1 MRRPWHAG
9 ATTIEPDR
17 RVSRP
22 PAPAQAGAD
31 DLPVALG
38 DEALAVAECLFPVGR
53 PVRPAQ
59 FVGQRM
65 RGREVGRGHRAQ
77 RDAVGNRCF
86 DCTHRVFLPMNVWRL
101 CWVQSRLDASR
112 ECGLAAQ
119 FDSMRCGGGSLC
131 DNDAVRGDLNG
142 HKCRGPR
149 LAFGPNP
156 RRRQRDA
163 SLRPRFIPDALRP
176 LHRRPPRRGGAKRS
190 RCIVRQTAGRMRR
203 CRWPM
208 PRPSTRPCAMPTRR
222 TSEATGR
229 AGRRASGLACCGAG
243 PI

>member
-1 MRRPWHAG
+1 MPRASASSARSAGRPASVAGRRRQPASSAIGGVGSAMPWCCRTSPMRTKPSRSYRPRPSAVACSSTVWCF
-9 ATTIEPDR
+9 EPFEQRRHQAVADAPSLARRRDDDQADR

-86 DCTHRVFLPMNVWRL
+86 DCTHRDLSPMNRMAL
-101 CWVQSRLDASR
+101 MLGAIAARRQP
-112 ECGLAAQ
+112 ECGLRTQ
-119 FDSMRCGGGSLC
+119 FGSMRCGGGSLC
-131 DNDAVRGDLNG
+131 DNDAVR
-142 HKCRGPR
+142 
-149 LAFGPNP
+149 A
-156 RRRQRDA
+156 A
-163 SLRPRFIPDALRP
+163 
-176 LHRRPPRRGGAKRS
+176 
-190 RCIVRQTAGRMRR
+190 
-203 CRWPM
+203 
-208 PRPSTRPCAMPTRR
+208 
-222 TSEATGR
+222 
-229 AGRRASGLACCGAG
+229 
-243 PI
+243 